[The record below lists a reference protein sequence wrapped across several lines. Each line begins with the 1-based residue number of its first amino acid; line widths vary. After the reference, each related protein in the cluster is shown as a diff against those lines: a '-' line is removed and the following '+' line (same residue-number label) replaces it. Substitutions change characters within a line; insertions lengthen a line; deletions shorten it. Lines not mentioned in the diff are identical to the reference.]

1 MTYATALLS
10 ELLSEKK
17 KNIYCFGAGRLFD
30 SFIKEFADYDLE
42 ESIKAVVDNNPNE
55 VKTGIKIVNGFFVPL
70 ISFEEMMKQ
79 INIGDRILITTAA
92 YEEIIGQLEKAKAIG
107 GIKYYIY
114 PVLDIDQHD
123 YSRFNIEIPL
133 KLSSCRNL
141 QIPKTIHYCWFGKKE
156 IPIPYRKWM
165 ESWKMY
171 CPDYE
176 IVEWNEK
183 NYDVHKSTYISQAY
197 ETGQWAFVS
206 DYARI
211 DIVHQ

>member
-114 PVLDIDQHD
+114 SVLDIDQHD
-123 YSRFNIEIPL
+123 YSRLNIEIPL

-141 QIPKTIHYCWFGKKE
+141 QIPKTIHYCWIGNKE
-156 IPIPYRKWM
+156 IPIQYRKWM
-165 ESWKMY
+165 
-171 CPDYE
+171 
-176 IVEWNEK
+176 
-183 NYDVHKSTYISQAY
+183 
-197 ETGQWAFVS
+197 
-206 DYARI
+206 
-211 DIVHQ
+211 